1 LNNSKLINNNS
12 EFYENINQDIFFNKN
27 HYHNKQLLEKDSSNR
42 FSIGK
47 STERSSMITDGGN
60 NFLSRKVL
68 TETINKTNT
77 NSKLIKSSQNTYN
90 NLNLLKK

>member
-1 LNNSKLINNNS
+1 
-12 EFYENINQDIFFNKN
+12 
-27 HYHNKQLLEKDSSNR
+27 
-42 FSIGK
+42 
-47 STERSSMITDGGN
+47 MITDGGN